1 MVKSIEPLDFK
12 PFLRYTGAMDN
23 NLILGIL
30 KKIPLLAELNEQ
42 DHAEVIQHITLQ
54 YFPANYTLFNEGDA
68 GDKLYIIKAGMVKI
82 FHPVED
88 PALAVATPD
97 QAVAMLGGNDFFGEM
112 ALYEEKPRSAS
123 AQTMEE
129 SEIFILNKQD
139 FFSLVLKNQ
148 SISSKMSEEFL
159 RRVQENKK

>member
-1 MVKSIEPLDFK
+1 
-12 PFLRYTGAMDN
+12 MDN

-30 KKIPLLAELNEQ
+30 KKIPLLSELNEQ

-82 FHPVED
+82 FHP
-88 PALAVATPD
+88 ASPD
-97 QAVAMLGGNDFFGEM
+97 QAVAMLGPNDFFGEM
-112 ALYEEKPRSAS
+112 ALYEEKPRNAS
-123 AQTMEE
+123 AQTVEE

-139 FFSLVLKNQ
+139 FFALVLKNQ
-148 SISSKMSEEFL
+148 SIAGKMSEEFL